1 MSVLLS
7 SLLGCGFFIVL
18 GYKLVG
24 VLTHAHG
31 DPIDPTRFPR
41 QGVGRRALRPDGRKT
56 EHQIRGAG
64 FGINGV
70 DGVVFTFSLT
80 VFIIIRRTDYG
91 KTGKAVAVRKAFRH
105 DHGIPRDPLDLRQRR
120 EIGIF
125 PRFGHGTGR
134 GCAPGAGYG
143 VGGSAEREDQH
154 RGKGKRQQTFSVH
167 VYDPFR
173 GSAQLSRGK
182 DRRFTDMAAVQ
193 QVQRLRKR
201 FPVHTG
207 TPSFNSCFFS
217 FSLMRQR

>member
-31 DPIDPTRFPR
+31 DPIDPACFRR
-41 QGVGRRALRPDGRKT
+41 QGVGCFTLRQDRRKT
-56 EHQIRGAG
+56 EKQLRRTR
-64 FGINGV
+64 FGIGGV
-70 DGVVFTFSLT
+70 DGVIFSFSLA
-80 VFIIIRRTDYG
+80 VFVIIGHACYG

-182 DRRFTDMAAVQ
+182 DRRFTDMAVVQ

-217 FSLMRQR
+217 FSLTRQR